1 MQNKGSEFLV
11 FGSRISS
18 KIQEFNFIFRK
29 SAQSKFNVY
38 FQIFKN
44 IIFETQLNVSSERI
58 FYLKHHKIKSSE
70 RLLTFIDVRCH
81 DPKMSVHKNECI
93 RSL

>member
-18 KIQEFNFIFRK
+18 KIQDLISFFRK

-44 IIFETQLNVSSERI
+44 IIFGTQ
-58 FYLKHHKIKSSE
+58 
-70 RLLTFIDVRCH
+70 
-81 DPKMSVHKNECI
+81 
-93 RSL
+93 